1 MENSEEKS
9 QLNLDVKLEET
20 THKVEQ
26 FYHNNKQNI
35 FRGLIGL
42 VVLIGAYAGFKSFYL
57 EPKEKEAQSAMFQ
70 AQNWFEKDSFAVA
83 LSGQG
88 EAMGF
93 EQIAENYGLT
103 KAGNLAHYYAG
114 VCCMKTGKFDAA
126 VEHLESF
133 SSDNAL
139 VGPIAAGLLG
149 DAYVENGNLD
159 KAGSQYMKAGNLNK
173 NKITSPIFFKKAGM
187 VFEETKEFKK
197 AVDAYEKI
205 KFDFTESQEASD
217 IDKYIARASAA
228 ASN

>member
-42 VVLIGAYAGFKSFYL
+42 VVLIGAYAGFKSFYI

-173 NKITSPIFFKKAGM
+173 NKITSPIFLKKAGM

-217 IDKYIARASAA
+217 IDKYITRASAA

>member
-1 MENSEEKS
+1 M
-9 QLNLDVKLEET
+9 
-20 THKVEQ
+20 
-26 FYHNNKQNI
+26 
-35 FRGLIGL
+35 
-42 VVLIGAYAGFKSFYL
+42 

-217 IDKYIARASAA
+217 IDKYITRASAA